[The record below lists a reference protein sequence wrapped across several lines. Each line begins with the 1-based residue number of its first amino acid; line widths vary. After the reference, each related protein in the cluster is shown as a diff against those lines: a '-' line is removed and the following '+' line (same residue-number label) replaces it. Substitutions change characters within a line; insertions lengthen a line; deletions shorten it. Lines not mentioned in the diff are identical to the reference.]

1 MNASGKYRNIMI
13 TVNNYT
19 SDDHSRFLN
28 HEWFSY
34 ICIGKEVAPTTGTPH
49 LQIYAELKKQTR
61 IGALHREFPGAHIIF
76 ARDTQDQCTKYCKK
90 DNNFEERGDL
100 RHPGRPRI
108 DQGMIR
114 ELVSNQV
121 TLREAYELH
130 DMSFNDIKF
139 YEKVEQIL
147 LFPDQVPY
155 R

>member
-1 MNASGKYRNIMI
+1 
-13 TVNNYT
+13 
-19 SDDHSRFLN
+19 
-28 HEWFSY
+28 
-34 ICIGKEVAPTTGTPH
+34 
-49 LQIYAELKKQTR
+49 
-61 IGALHREFPGAHIIF
+61 
-76 ARDTQDQCTKYCKK
+76 
-90 DNNFEERGDL
+90 
-100 RHPGRPRI
+100 
-108 DQGMIR
+108 MIR